1 MIKCSFIIL
10 RWLFRVNAFFT
21 DVSSVLMLLARRVVQ
36 HSWISS
42 HLSPA
47 LPIRWKPTNWHFFL
61 MFWNGYKVLQMKTFE
76 NENVLVRL
84 MSSKMQS
91 WLLSLV
97 ANCKYVADHDVA
109 LLGLFPLGLF
119 SLLMFNRT
127 ITEQQRW
134 SWVIIPLVWP
144 VVWYA
149 LQVTFV

>member
-1 MIKCSFIIL
+1 M
-10 RWLFRVNAFFT
+10 
-21 DVSSVLMLLARRVVQ
+21 
-36 HSWISS
+36 
-42 HLSPA
+42 
-47 LPIRWKPTNWHFFL
+47 
-61 MFWNGYKVLQMKTFE
+61 LQMKTFE

-127 ITEQQRW
+127 ITEQQRR
-134 SWVIIPLVWP
+134 S
-144 VVWYA
+144 
-149 LQVTFV
+149 

>member
-1 MIKCSFIIL
+1 
-10 RWLFRVNAFFT
+10 
-21 DVSSVLMLLARRVVQ
+21 
-36 HSWISS
+36 
-42 HLSPA
+42 
-47 LPIRWKPTNWHFFL
+47 

-97 ANCKYVADHDVA
+97 ANCKYVADHDVT

-127 ITEQQRW
+127 ITEQQRR
-134 SWVIIPLVWP
+134 S
-144 VVWYA
+144 
-149 LQVTFV
+149 